1 MKVEDLTQPLHEVG
15 YGRGGGR
22 GSTWSG
28 PVGYGRGQRSMAGQA
43 HADRIQQG
51 KKMEADIARRLQELG
66 IKVEQSGRERDV
78 REGIDF
84 FITIKGQRFSAQAKQ
99 REVGDDIIFEVY
111 KFWEGPRTPPNGRD
125 FKGRADLYIAVDT
138 KGNGYVVETKN
149 LKQVAKEYVEQ
160 FGFESGNYKGASF
173 KTTKDRRSGDDKLM
187 AFFPPSK
194 YGRPIPGFKK

>member
-15 YGRGGGR
+15 YGRGGSGK
-22 GSTWSG
+22 STWSG
-28 PVGYGRGQRSMAGQA
+28 PQGYGRGGSMAGQ
-43 HADRIQQG
+43 DYRSRITQG
-51 KKMEADIARRLQELG
+51 KKMESEIARRLQEIG
-66 IKVEQSGRERDV
+66 IEVVQAGRESDTRQ
-78 REGIDF
+78 GIDF
-84 FITIKGQRFSAQAKQ
+84 FIKIKGQQLSAQAKQ

-125 FKGRADLYIAVDT
+125 YKGRADLYIAVDT

-173 KTTKDRRSGDDKLM
+173 KTTKDRRTGDDKLM